1 MREKQIENKLASE
14 VKKAGGIALKFV
26 SPSFDGMPDRLVLIP
41 DGHIAFVELKAPGK
55 KPRPLQLARHRL
67 LRSLGFRVY
76 VIDSVEQIG
85 GMLDEVQSI
94 HDSGISWER
103 LEKLGLEYRYCSQ
116 YLQGQFSSKEEFIEK
131 LFIAI
136 RQFAKRQETWY
147 RSMEKKGIVIH
158 WLPQESDKQVRFHAA
173 MELLGKV

>member
-26 SPSFDGMPDRLVLIP
+26 SPSFDGMPDRLVLLP

-76 VIDSVEQIG
+76 VSDSVEQIG
-85 GMLDEVQSI
+85 GMLDEVRAS
-94 HDSGISWER
+94 
-103 LEKLGLEYRYCSQ
+103 
-116 YLQGQFSSKEEFIEK
+116 
-131 LFIAI
+131 
-136 RQFAKRQETWY
+136 
-147 RSMEKKGIVIH
+147 
-158 WLPQESDKQVRFHAA
+158 
-173 MELLGKV
+173 